1 MRQTY
6 DISISKTND
15 SNKFTVSAYLS
26 KSFTFSMKKY
36 HLFDRSVSLLQASEG
51 YLCLKKAV
59 LLFLLKGI
67 LFVRKLVMPSVSFY
81 VSKAVLLGL
90 SKGISVSYQ
99 AEAAKRINFSK
110 KSCTSILKKGISFA
124 YLAAKRILSLKKP
137 YKISYQ
143 GYSFC
148 YLVAKRI
155 SSIT

>member
-67 LFVRKLVMPSVSFY
+67 FFARKLVMPSVSFMSTKLY
-81 VSKAVLLGL
+81 YLNYQRVFPLPIKLKLP
-90 SKGISVSYQ
+90 SV
-99 AEAAKRINFSK
+99 
-110 KSCTSILKKGISFA
+110 
-124 YLAAKRILSLKKP
+124 
-137 YKISYQ
+137 
-143 GYSFC
+143 
-148 YLVAKRI
+148 
-155 SSIT
+155 